1 MKGNVTCSCGHSWN
15 KSDSSKKDATICH
28 ICGKDNTM
36 KSGGKASKYIQ
47 KIPET
52 FDKGAVKSDATDVKP
67 IVKQKKQVGKYK
79 KIDSTKADIFRDVVF
94 PMVGGP
100 IASMMPSNIKQ
111 LAAKLTGD
119 ARMSNSSISD
129 EQKVMLWDVI
139 QQAMKR
145 SGTSD
150 GGTEYQD
157 YETLGM
163 GSGKQY
169 DDWFN
174 RGSFGLVEGAVSTA
188 TNPGFVLASTVG
200 RGNYF
205 TDPDDPKKIY
215 YTDVYDWNPG
225 EKYYKNNSAYKVI
238 RNALRKNEDQ
248 HLNKE
253 KNDNYRMNFE
263 FNADEIEEMRKSMN
277 QPYKKLTTPPVILP
291 EHLEKVSNYI
301 SEGVK
306 AIDDTLFPKQKN
318 GGWLDQYQVG
328 GPIDPFGL
336 ASAETDATR
345 VKAPALKLTKAQLEK
360 NKAINKQ
367 VMAKTNKAKAK
378 EVAKRTEA
386 RNKPSKTISEVFT
399 NKDPYNIQERFRLFP
414 NDTEYGQVFDEYF
427 NPAYFVADVASN
439 LGNTLQTGD
448 YKGAALTAGMAL
460 GAGALGFDPLGS
472 VMKTP
477 GRVAQSI
484 ESGILSNAHKLNVIK
499 VPDLPFVKNLK
510 DLEYAKQFAEQYG
523 YKLPENLQRV
533 AQSDELT
540 NRTIR
545 GMMDRHNSFTRGV
558 STNWDVIGKKN
569 PEILKHLEQQG
580 IDWKN
585 NPKAAAEYM
594 ATHVPIQTGYGRAS
608 LDKNVFD
615 QGLDA
620 IYTSNSIPTAEGY
633 TYGQG
638 FVTKVKKPTDFSSSN
653 RQDWITQNNPQYYKD
668 YLPTDGN
675 FDKKLLRTEY
685 VDDDAVG
692 HDLIV
697 DTALMPEA
705 FPGLAEDDV
714 TRKAIMTKYRELNQK
729 YPTWRPGEEGKL
741 NSEKY
746 HAEFRDFLK
755 GVDNQTVQDLI
766 KLHENQ
772 KGYGHYIHLGK
783 PGEKVLESIKSI
795 EITPETWKN
804 KSRAHLNLPTDKL
817 SRAALVPLGLAAGE
831 SLIEPEQKK
840 NGGWLEKYNDGGPV
854 QPNYNDYSVSAG
866 PGFEGDG
873 YSNVG
878 RNYSPAWGGQFAMGG
893 SIGGATQGIPGATG
907 FMYARTG
914 TTPSEGKG
922 RNRIYKTD
930 ASAQDGTVMSSAPNT
945 VEEVKSV
952 SPERFRDEE
961 KIIKITPQEI
971 ISTGRSP
978 YRYDMLKNAVM
989 HDMAKEQSIPLD
1001 QVNKKEA
1008 KKRTNELLDEREEV
1022 LKLIP
1027 MERVKG
1033 KGILKDNNT
1042 FDEIGGY
1049 FAWDKDKES
1058 PALALS
1064 DSLNSRSFDEFK
1076 ATTRHE
1082 FRHAYDYAGQLLTN
1096 YEKDLI
1102 NSKLDK
1108 SLRDDSWTAEQ
1119 WDQISDPSEIMGR
1132 IQEIHGALKD
1142 SNEVRILDSD
1152 LNFNKSNSPFQGG
1165 RRYNPAEDKV
1175 KLEYLKSIQNNS
1187 GYQDLIRLMKP
1198 KDIVELMNTIAANN
1212 PKQGM
1217 PIAQDGIILNEGEET
1232 EPVKTPVVKS
1242 EERVKQEESFMDK
1255 APKEIIQEGRSKF
1268 RYNMLEDAVRH
1279 DMALEKFT
1287 SLEDVDKKELK
1298 KRTKE
1303 LLEKRE
1309 AKLANPTIEFVKG
1322 NGTRKTPVVGYYD
1335 PKNPNALI
1343 SLSDNLDKYGIDEFA
1358 NTVRHEFRHAYDEGG
1373 DYLTNYEKELIKNKT
1388 AVGDV
1393 DKIKALGRNMYN
1405 YFTHP
1410 TEVTARLQEI
1420 RGALKDNPRIVE
1432 YLRRDAFNADE
1443 FKDKYKVDKEGYYID
1458 PNSRVRIPVYRHYD
1472 ARRDKATQDD
1482 LYYLHQKKGSENTS
1496 GLIDLLRV
1504 MKTEDI
1510 VDLLNT
1516 IATNNPQ
1523 QGVPMAQNGA
1533 EMKFYQEGLDF
1544 KPKTISKNG
1553 GWLSKYEEG
1562 GVIKDDMGQWAHPGE
1577 ITEIGSNQI
1586 TMQGVPY
1593 PVLGISDIGDMQMM
1607 YPNEEYEFIGD
1618 SVTEYPMM
1626 KQGGQLTKLD
1636 QLSNF
1641 TNYNTKQP
1649 GSWLDK
1655 YQ

>member
-1 MKGNVTCSCGHSWN
+1 MTIP
-15 KSDSSKKDATICH
+15 KSELRKITK
-28 ICGKDNTM
+28 
-36 KSGGKASKYIQ
+36 KYIG
-47 KIPET
+47 KPLPEVEAI
-52 FDKGAVKSDATDVKP
+52 GSDATAVKP

-318 GGWLDQYQVG
+318 GGWLDKYQPG
-328 GPIDPFGL
+328 GNI
-336 ASAETDATR
+336 AKTDATR
-345 VKAPALKLTKAQLEK
+345 VAAPLLKLTKAQLEK

-367 VMAKTNKAKAK
+367 VMAKTEKANAKKLAARKKAIA
-378 EVAKRTEA
+378 ESNESSILDPNDKRYSIGD
-386 RNKPSKTISEVFT
+386 K
-399 NKDPYNIQERFRLFP
+399 FRLFP
-414 NDTEYGQVFDEYF
+414 NDVSGYGEAFDDF
-427 NPAYFVADVASN
+427 INPAVFVGNTASG
-439 LGNTLQTGD
+439 LGNAMID
-448 YKGAALTAGMAL
+448 RDAGAFATEAGMAL
-460 GAGALGFDPLGS
+460 GAGALGFDPLGGA
-472 VMKTP
+472 MKLSGNAGMSKFSGLGDYLTTQTP
-477 GRVAQSI
+477 LANTYKINPFAFKPTEGMMYRGIGKAGMKDAL
-484 ESGILSNAHKLNVIK
+484 ESGVFRQAGFSSGVPKYNQVWYAEGPERFAKAQYFSKDVIAEVPKSSFTQASVDKFRGAPGMQIRGTNQHIPINEGRILQ
-499 VPDLPFVKNLK
+499 K
-510 DLEYAKQFAEQYG
+510 DWLQG
-523 YKLPENLQRV
+523 YK
-533 AQSDELT
+533 
-540 NRTIR
+540 
-545 GMMDRHNSFTRGV
+545 
-558 STNWDVIGKKN
+558 
-569 PEILKHLEQQG
+569 
-580 IDWKN
+580 
-585 NPKAAAEYM
+585 
-594 ATHVPIQTGYGRAS
+594 PINEDG
-608 LDKNVFD
+608 
-615 QGLDA
+615 GL
-620 IYTSNSIPTAEGY
+620 
-633 TYGQG
+633 
-638 FVTKVKKPTDFSSSN
+638 
-653 RQDWITQNNPQYYKD
+653 
-668 YLPTDGN
+668 
-675 FDKKLLRTEY
+675 
-685 VDDDAVG
+685 
-692 HDLIV
+692 
-697 DTALMPEA
+697 
-705 FPGLAEDDV
+705 
-714 TRKAIMTKYRELNQK
+714 
-729 YPTWRPGEEGKL
+729 
-741 NSEKY
+741 
-746 HAEFRDFLK
+746 
-755 GVDNQTVQDLI
+755 
-766 KLHENQ
+766 
-772 KGYGHYIHLGK
+772 
-783 PGEKVLESIKSI
+783 
-795 EITPETWKN
+795 
-804 KSRAHLNLPTDKL
+804 
-817 SRAALVPLGLAAGE
+817 
-831 SLIEPEQKK
+831 
-840 NGGWLEKYNDGGPV
+840 LEKYNDGGPV

-878 RNYSPAWGGQFAMGG
+878 RNYSPAWGGQFKNGGSLSMPTIKDKGSFNSDGIWIPDWKAMAAEAKKLGAKKVKTDRGGVIYFNDKWEAVSADDSNNMAMGG

-914 TTPSEGKG
+914 TTPSNGK
-922 RNRIYKTD
+922 YAKKTM
-930 ASAQDGTVMSSAPNT
+930 ASAQDGTSLSSVPVKEGEETTTSSSAAIPAD
-945 VEEVKSV
+945 KKRMRQQ
-952 SPERFRDEE
+952 ER
-961 KIIKITPQEI
+961 IIDKVPDDI
-971 ISTGRSP
+971 INQGRSE
-978 YRYDMLKNAVM
+978 YRRNMLKNAIM
-989 HDMAKEQSIPLD
+989 QDMAKEQSIPLD
-1001 QVNKKEA
+1001 QLDKNQVNK
-1008 KKRTNELLDEREEV
+1008 RTEELLAKREAQLANPDSEYV
-1022 LKLIP
+1022 HGTGVSSGNSVGYWI
-1027 MERVKG
+1027 KG
-1033 KGILKDNNT
+1033 RK
-1042 FDEIGGY
+1042 
-1049 FAWDKDKES
+1049 S
-1058 PALALS
+1058 PLVSFS
-1064 DSLNSRSFDEFK
+1064 DTLNDAPIDVFENV
-1076 ATTRHE
+1076 ANHE
-1082 FRHAYDYAGQLLTN
+1082 YAHAYYYGDDLLTN

-1102 NSKLDK
+1102 KQKVKETSDFYMSSPNYAASKNDPKNAAYFKNNEYIGSTEEIVARLKALHGTLKNNIIVNPKVDK
-1108 SLRDDSWTAEQ
+1108 SPT
-1119 WDQISDPSEIMGR
+1119 ISTT
-1132 IQEIHGALKD
+1132 
-1142 SNEVRILDSD
+1142 
-1152 LNFNKSNSPFQGG
+1152 SNSSTFFTPTSRDSLSGKG
-1165 RRYNPAEDKV
+1165 TWEEEPRYYNPSKDKV
-1175 KLEYLKSIQNNS
+1175 KPEYIQKLEEKDYFLKK
-1187 GYQDLIRLMKP
+1187 LIRVLTPEK
-1198 KDIVELMNTIAANN
+1198 IAELMNTIAANN
-1212 PKQGM
+1212 PQQGM

-1279 DMALEKFT
+1279 DMALENFT

-1458 PNSRVRIPVYRHYD
+1458 PNSKVRIPVYRHYD

-1482 LYYLHQKKGSENTS
+1482 LYYLHQKKGSANTS

-1593 PVLGISDIGDMQMM
+1593 PVLGISDTGDMQMM